1 MSHKQRVAILLAMF
15 VASVAAI
22 LFVAPIP
29 QDPAYHLFADDRP
42 LLGMANFGNVMSN
55 LGFAVVGVMG
65 LWSVFGPRRL
75 ELFDSPQNAWP
86 YQTFFMA
93 VGLVG
98 LGSAYYHL
106 APDNAP
112 LFWDRLPMTIAF
124 MALFYAILADRVAG
138 ISQRCRW
145 LLPLLVAAGI
155 ASLLYWHWTESL
167 GRGNLQFYA
176 LVQFYP
182 MLALPVICW
191 LFPKSRYTGGGY
203 LVWVIFWYAAAKGL
217 EHFDGEIFAL
227 LGHTVS
233 GHSLKHL
240 ASAMATFM
248 LWRMV
253 VGNGVR
259 RPHGNLS

>member
-1 MSHKQRVAILLAMF
+1 MS
-15 VASVAAI
+15 
-22 LFVAPIP
+22 
-29 QDPAYHLFADDRP
+29 
-42 LLGMANFGNVMSN
+42 
-55 LGFAVVGVMG
+55 
-65 LWSVFGPRRL
+65 
-75 ELFDSPQNAWP
+75 
-86 YQTFFMA
+86 
-93 VGLVG
+93 
-98 LGSAYYHL
+98 
-106 APDNAP
+106 
-112 LFWDRLPMTIAF
+112 IAF

-167 GRGNLQFYA
+167 GRGDLRFYA